1 MLFLRIAVP
10 SKVLILIFAGML
22 LSVLFASPSASAED
36 NILLNGDVSKG
47 AGESPDHWR
56 GDGWKEGPEFTTFR
70 WKHAQG
76 KPGELEISNLKPND
90 ARWVQTLHLGPGWY
104 RFSADI
110 RTENVAEDH
119 TGAALSVLEDGII
132 SRDLHGTND
141 WQTVEFY
148 LKIGEKGAD
157 IPLACRLGGYAGL
170 NTGKASCRDLRG
182 ARIAEPPADARYKYD
197 LDVIRGGGP
206 PPPAA
211 SDNSTQVTVLA
222 LLAMVLLAVLVGWRR
237 FGNKALRRLRLV
249 MRMEPQ
255 PESAPPIP
263 ADPARRR
270 IEIALFLVSFLTF
283 AYFYQASDHS
293 TASRFDLIRSIIE
306 RHTLWIEG
314 YAGYNTADIVELN
327 SHIYSNKA
335 PGGAFTGLLPWTV
348 ITTILRFLFSTPNG
362 PYWALATHLTTIFS
376 VSVIVAGLTVLM
388 YRFALVLGAG
398 SGRAVAMALALAFAT
413 IMFPYATE
421 LTGEPIAAFCVFA
434 AFYILARPVDG
445 TGLWESLLAGLLA
458 GWSVLCDYPTSILAV
473 IVGLYALW
481 KLRDWRKSAAF
492 ALGAMAI
499 AVVMLAYNKFAFGN
513 PLFLS
518 YEAYMLPGSKQ
529 FPEQSVG
536 FAGVTYPRLPILWNV
551 LLGTQR
557 GLFFCNPVLLLAIP
571 GLAFFWWRRS
581 FRPEFVVVV
590 VSIVSFVLFNA
601 SYGQSIIYWGGGT
614 ATGPRH
620 MVSALPF
627 MILAMAFLPR
637 KLNYIFGALAILS
650 AFLML
655 MTTAVEPHLPYE
667 YQNPLC
673 DFVWPAY
680 LRGDLAYNKS
690 TYFGGGP
697 IAGDSVAFNLGKLA
711 GLPGALRL
719 IPLAAIWLAAAV
731 ALLRDS
737 DLWQTPRRRK
747 AAAATALAIVALF
760 APPIVGASLHQPG
773 HDEPHGLLGRYYEGL
788 RPNRFPPHILRVDKE
803 IAFDNIAELGALPS
817 PSFVRWTGKLTAPTT
832 GLYHFKITVD
842 DAGWLNIDGHHVI
855 EDPGEVSKP
864 QDTGSIQ
871 LAAGA
876 HSIEIGQ
883 RNIWGDASMHF
894 LWQPPGGIEE
904 VVPSRFLIP
913 GS

>member
-1 MLFLRIAVP
+1 MAVA
-10 SKVLILIFAGML
+10 ILIFAVFWL
-22 LSVLFASPSASAED
+22 VVILTSQRANAED

-56 GDGWKEGPEFTTFR
+56 GEGWKEGVEFTTFR
-70 WKHAQG
+70 WKHAEG
-76 KPGELEISNLKPND
+76 TPGELEISNLKPND

-104 RFSADI
+104 HFTAGI

-148 LKIGEKGAD
+148 LKVGEKGANVP
-157 IPLACRLGGYAGL
+157 IACRLGGYAGL

-182 ARIAEPPADARYKYD
+182 VRIAAPPADAKYKYD
-197 LDVIRGGGP
+197 LDLIRGGGP
-206 PPPAA
+206 PPPPA
-211 SDNSTQVTVLA
+211 SDNSKQVTVLA
-222 LLAMVLLAVLVGWRR
+222 LLAMAVLAVLLGWRR
-237 FGNKALRRLRLV
+237 FGNKALQRLRLV
-249 MRMEPQ
+249 ARMGPQ
-255 PESAPPIP
+255 PECAPRVP
-263 ADPARRR
+263 ADRERRR
-270 IEIALFLVSFLTF
+270 IEITLFLVSFLTF

-293 TASRFDLIRSIIE
+293 TASRFDLIRSITE

-327 SHIYSNKA
+327 SHVYSNKA
-335 PGGAFTGLLPWTV
+335 PGGAFTGLLPWTI
-348 ITTILRFLFSTPNG
+348 ITTILDVVFSPPNG

-376 VSVIVAGLTVLM
+376 VSVLVAALIVLM
-388 YRFALVLGAG
+388 YRFALRLGAG
-398 SGRAVAMALALAFAT
+398 SGHAVAMALTLAFAT

-434 AFYILARPVDG
+434 AFYILARPEG
-445 TGLWESLLAGLLA
+445 RTGLWESLFSGLLA
-458 GWSVLCDYPTSILAV
+458 GWAVLCDYPTSLLAV

-492 ALGAMAI
+492 ALGAAAV

-518 YEAYMLPGSKQ
+518 YEAYMLPGSRQ

-536 FAGVTYPRLPILWNV
+536 FAGVTYPRLPILWDV
-551 LLGTQR
+551 LLGAQR
-557 GLFFCNPVLLLAIP
+557 GLFYCNPVLLLAIP
-571 GLAFFWWRRS
+571 GLAFFSRRRPY
-581 FRPEFVVVV
+581 RPEFVVVAF
-590 VSIVSFVLFNA
+590 SILSFVLFNA

-620 MVSALPF
+620 MLSAVPF

-637 KLNYIFGALAILS
+637 RLNYIFGPLAILS
-650 AFLML
+650 VFLML

-667 YQNPLC
+667 YQNPLR

-711 GLPGALRL
+711 GLPGALQL
-719 IPLAAIWLAAAV
+719 LPLGAIWLAAAF
-731 ALLRDS
+731 AFLRNS
-737 DLWQTPRRRK
+737 DLWQTPKRPK

-760 APPIVGASLHQPG
+760 APPIVGASLRRPSHNQTN
-773 HDEPHGLLGRYYEGL
+773 GLLGRYYEGL
-788 RPNRFPPHILRVDKE
+788 RPNRFPPHIQRVDKE
-803 IAFDNIAELGALPS
+803 IAFDSIAEMGALPS
-817 PSFVRWTGKLTAPTT
+817 PSFVLWTGKLTAPTT

-855 EDPGEVSKP
+855 EDPGEVGKS

-871 LAAGA
+871 LTSGA
-876 HSIEIGQ
+876 HSIELGQ
-883 RNIWGDASMHF
+883 RNIWGDASMRF
-894 LWQPPGGIEE
+894 LWQPPGGVEE